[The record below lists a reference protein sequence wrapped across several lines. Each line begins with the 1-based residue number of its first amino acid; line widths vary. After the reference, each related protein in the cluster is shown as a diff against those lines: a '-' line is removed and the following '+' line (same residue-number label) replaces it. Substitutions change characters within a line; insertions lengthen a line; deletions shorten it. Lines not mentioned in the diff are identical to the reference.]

1 MTLLGLKSLLY
12 ATSEYMNGD
21 IAAGWFYATLSAGD
35 AVVKSCRVIIKA
47 SGYFLYIVVMPS
59 TTLLIKNMV
68 CHRCILAVEDIL
80 QSEKIPF
87 QNVSF
92 GEIHFKQEPAPEEKE
107 RLAAKLHK
115 IGFEI
120 IDNYTGGLIEK
131 IKSLVIQRARN
142 EAGEEAGK
150 IKLSNYLSQKVN
162 HEYTYLSSL
171 FSSVEGRT
179 IENYFIEQRIEKAKE
194 LLIYGQLT
202 LSQIAFDLEYSSV
215 AHLSTQFK
223 KITGLTPTYFKEIG
237 REKRKSLDNI

>member
-1 MTLLGLKSLLY
+1 
-12 ATSEYMNGD
+12 
-21 IAAGWFYATLSAGD
+21 
-35 AVVKSCRVIIKA
+35 
-47 SGYFLYIVVMPS
+47 MPS
-59 TTLLIKNMV
+59 TTLLVKNMV
-68 CHRCILAVEDIL
+68 CHRCIVAVEDIL
-80 QSEKIPF
+80 KSESIPF

-92 GEIHFKQEPAPEEKE
+92 GEIHLVEEMSQDQQD
-107 RLAAKLHK
+107 RLVKKLDK
-115 IGFEI
+115 IGFEL

-131 IKSLVIQRARN
+131 IKQLVIKRARN
-142 EAGEEAGK
+142 EVHEKESK
-150 IKLSNYLSQKVN
+150 IKLSHYLTGKVN

-202 LSQIAFDLEYSSV
+202 LSQIAFDLEYSST

-237 REKRKSLDNI
+237 IAKRKSLDKI